1 MILLKIGA
9 TYEHVKTGKRY
20 KLIAVGKEVHDLT
33 TFVFYDSLY
42 ENSVSKYLV
51 RSKEKFVGEAV
62 SNDGSFHPRFIKL
75 ED

>member
-1 MILLKIGA
+1 MMLLKIGA

-33 TFVFYDSLY
+33 EFVVYESLY
-42 ENSVSKYLV
+42 DNNVSKYWV
-51 RSKEKFVGEAV
+51 RSKEEFVGEAV
-62 SNDGSFHPRFIKL
+62 GNDGSFHPRFIKL